1 MPTPPCEMCELIVC
15 TYATGVEQLLQLA
28 MSLDRK
34 TRFGTVDELPEIIS
48 KIQIH
53 REEVEKTLQNYLQHQ
68 RDAHPGSGN

>member
-1 MPTPPCEMCELIVC
+1 MPTPPCEMCEPIVC
-15 TYATGVEQLLQLA
+15 TYVTGVEQLFQLA
-28 MSLDRK
+28 MWLDRK

-68 RDAHPGSGN
+68 RDAHPV